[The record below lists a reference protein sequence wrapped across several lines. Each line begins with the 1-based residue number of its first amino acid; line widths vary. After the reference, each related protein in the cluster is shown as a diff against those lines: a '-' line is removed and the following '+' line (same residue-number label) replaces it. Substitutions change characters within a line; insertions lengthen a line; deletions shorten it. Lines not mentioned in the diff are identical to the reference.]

1 MIRLL
6 RASGFEVEN
15 LVELQAPEA
24 ATTRYPFVT
33 PEWARQ
39 WPAEEVWIRP
49 TAGLSTAMR

>member
-39 WPAEEVWIRP
+39 WPAEEVWIARRQ
-49 TAGLSTAMR
+49 G